1 MLKSE
6 EIDVEGV
13 KAQTEAVSKKFYEIS
28 SKLYADA
35 QAQAQAQQQA
45 DPNAQAGGA
54 ADDNVVDADY
64 KVVDED

>member
-1 MLKSE
+1 MLKVE

-35 QAQAQAQQQA
+35 QAQAGAQGQPQQDQAA
-45 DPNAQAGGA
+45 GA
-54 ADDNVVDADY
+54 ANDDNVVDADY